1 MAKKHQIILTHGSAI
16 PSTDVVNDLHLG
28 EVLVQHAADAKD
40 AALHT
45 VIKEGEV
52 NKLVSFPS
60 KEWVTAEVAAVNAE
74 GINKTVAALQE
85 QVDGINTAYQAA
97 DKAEKEEREA
107 AVEQLQK
114 DYKQA
119 DADLEE
125 ALTAA
130 FEGADA
136 SLQASIDALVER
148 ADKIEDTAADNLDAA
163 KAYADEK
170 VKGLAEG
177 AVAAN
182 TAAIAK
188 EVQDRTTAVSDEA
201 KARVAADEALQTAVD
216 SKVAQATYDAKVE
229 EIEGDIDALESVLEG
244 YSGQGAVKAA
254 VDSKVAQTTYDAKV
268 GEINGK
274 LNGLQDQ
281 IDALG
286 DTYYTEEEIN
296 AKVATINADIA
307 KAKTTLTTATPAEGI
322 NVVQDATDPN
332 NYTITAKGLVT
343 DTAMNAVKERL
354 DIIEGDVEVNGSM
367 KNIAA
372 AEVAKVVDNSPEAF
386 DTLRE
391 IAEWIGSDTTGAA
404 GMATDIANLK
414 ATLVDFDETNTVK
427 KTTDAITDRVG
438 AIEEDYLTSTDK
450 SALEL
455 SISNEAN
462 AREAADKA
470 IDDKLGAEF
479 SATNT
484 VANAIAA
491 EADAR
496 VKGDAALQSQIEAL
510 GNTYYTETEIDAKIA
525 TINADIAKAKTTLT
539 EANPEVGVKVVK
551 NTTDPN
557 KYTITAEGLAA
568 ASTVT
573 ALEGRVT
580 TAEGAIQTLVAEDV
594 NIRKEITDGDTA
606 VRNAFA
612 EADTALKAELN
623 TEIGKKADITTVN
636 GLDTR
641 LGNVEDT
648 YVSKIT
654 YKDATGKVVELT
666 AVDNVIDLSGMVIDG
681 GEY

>member
-1 MAKKHQIILTHGSAI
+1 MAKKQQIILTHGSAI

-28 EVLVQHAADAKD
+28 EVLVQHADDAKD

-97 DKAEKEEREA
+97 DKAEKEAREA
-107 AVEQLQK
+107 AVKQL
-114 DYKQA
+114 KQA
-119 DADLEE
+119 DIDLGNE
-125 ALTAA
+125 LTAA

-136 SLQASIDALVER
+136 SLQAEIDALEER
-148 ADKIEDTAADNLDAA
+148 AGKIEETAAGNLDAA
-163 KAYADEK
+163 KAYTDEK
-170 VKGLAEG
+170 VKGLADG

-182 TAAIAK
+182 AAAIAK
-188 EVQDRTTAVSDEA
+188 EVQDRTTAVSNEA
-201 KARVAADEALQTAVD
+201 SARVAADEALQTAVD
-216 SKVAQATYDAKVE
+216 SKVAQTAYD
-229 EIEGDIDALESVLEG
+229 
-244 YSGQGAVKAA
+244 
-254 VDSKVAQTTYDAKV
+254 TKV
-268 GEINGK
+268 GEITGK

-281 IDALG
+281 IDALD

-307 KAKTTLTTATPAEGI
+307 KAKTTLTVATSDEGI

-372 AEVAKVVDNSPEAF
+372 AEVAKIVDDAPEAF
-386 DTLRE
+386 DTLKE

-404 GMATDIANLK
+404 DMATDIANLK

-438 AIEEDYLTSTDK
+438 AIEKDYLTSTDK
-450 SALEL
+450 GVLEL
-455 SISNEAN
+455 SISNEAS
-462 AREAADKA
+462 AREAADNA
-470 IDDKLGAEF
+470 INDKLGAEF

-539 EANPEVGVKVVK
+539 EANPEAGVKVVK
-551 NTTDPN
+551 DTTDPH

-568 ASTVT
+568 TSTVT

-580 TAEGAIQTLVAEDV
+580 TAEGTIQTLVAEDV
-594 NIRKEITDGDTA
+594 NIRKDITDGDNA
-606 VRNAFA
+606 VRDAFA
-612 EADTALKAELN
+612 KADAALKLELN
-623 TEIGKKADITTVN
+623 AEIAKKADITTVN

-641 LGNVEDT
+641 LGKVEDA

-666 AVDNVIDLSGMVIDG
+666 AVGNVIDLSGMVIDG